1 MIEATVG
8 TLRLDHP
15 IMNGAGWGCKTLE
28 EVRLLAATPVSAIVV
43 GSITLEPRSGNPGNV
58 YWADPLRRFSLNSLG
73 LPNRGW
79 PYYGELLQQMRRVA
93 HDAKKPLI
101 VSIACFSPEE
111 YAKLA
116 GFVAD
121 QDVDMIELN
130 LGCPNVWGQDGQK
143 PIASYEPRI
152 VENILALVREE
163 IRHSTSPNVAV
174 AAKISPLPPSILNE
188 VAAVIAEMG
197 IIDVVTATN
206 TLPNG
211 FMWNDTKPAIEAGGG
226 LAGVAGASLKPIA
239 MGVVKQLCDLLPAH
253 FDIIAVGGIEYG
265 QDVLDYLRI
274 GPKVK
279 AVQVVTAYANQG
291 PKVFDRILSEFV
303 GLQTT

>member
-1 MIEATVG
+1 MLETSVG
-8 TLRLDHP
+8 VLRLDHP

-28 EVRLLAATPVSAIVV
+28 EVQLLAATPVSAIVV
-43 GSITLEPRSGNPGNV
+43 GSITMEPRSGNPGNV
-58 YWADPLRRFSLNSLG
+58 YWADPMGRFSLNSLG

-79 PYYGELLQQMRRVA
+79 PYYEELLQRMRLVA
-93 HDAKKPLI
+93 HDAKKPLV

-111 YAKLA
+111 YATLA
-116 GFVAD
+116 GLVAN

-163 IRHSTSPNVAV
+163 IRRSRFPQITV

-188 VAAVIAEMG
+188 VAAVIAETG
-197 IIDVVTATN
+197 IVDVVTATN

-211 FMWNDTKPAIEAGGG
+211 FMWNGAKPAIEAGGG
-226 LAGVAGASLKPIA
+226 LAGIAGASLKPLA
-239 MGVVKQLCDLLPAH
+239 MGVVKQLCDLLPDRI
-253 FDIIAVGGIEYG
+253 DIIAVGGIECG
-265 QDVLDYLRI
+265 QDALDYLRI

-279 AVQVVTAYANQG
+279 AVQVVTAHANQG
-291 PKVFDRILSEFV
+291 PKVFNRILTEFV
-303 GLQTT
+303 GLQTA

>member
-1 MIEATVG
+1 
-8 TLRLDHP
+8 
-15 IMNGAGWGCKTLE
+15 
-28 EVRLLAATPVSAIVV
+28 
-43 GSITLEPRSGNPGNV
+43 
-58 YWADPLRRFSLNSLG
+58 
-73 LPNRGW
+73 
-79 PYYGELLQQMRRVA
+79 MRRVA
-93 HDAKKPLI
+93 HDARKPLI

-121 QDVDMIELN
+121 QDIDMIELN

-163 IRHSTSPNVAV
+163 IRRSTSPHIAV

-197 IIDVVTATN
+197 IVDVVTATN

-226 LAGVAGASLKPIA
+226 LTGVAGATLKPIA
-239 MGVVKQLCDLLPAH
+239 MGVVKQLCEFLPANI
-253 FDIIAVGGIEYG
+253 DIIAVGGIEYG
-265 QDVLDYLRI
+265 QDVLDYLNL

-279 AVQVVTAYANQG
+279 AVQITTAHANRG
-291 PKVFDRILSEFV
+291 PRVFGDILTELVSLKEKEPAAP
-303 GLQTT
+303 